1 MLKRFFSKPAVS
13 RVEEKSLFFLVLC
26 LGIMRLE
33 GAETLVT
40 QNYNISS
47 SWRELCWKRKNF
59 KKFSK
64 VKGLE
69 FWRQSPPKII
79 GLNLKFISTR
89 KTKSQRNQNSNPKV
103 PAFFKKEIKKLKIS
117 KKILFFYFRGYITN
131 WRWKKRNEF
140 WEVNKLFQF
149 IISTWISEIQLF
161 CTAQMILNV
170 QALKR
175 DNYLYFTEIKSYF
188 YLLKLNWIFIYF

>member
-13 RVEEKSLFFLVLC
+13 RVEEKSFFFLVLY

-89 KTKSQRNQNSNPKV
+89 KRKSKKSKFKSESPSFFQKRNQKIENFEKNPVKLV
-103 PAFFKKEIKKLKIS
+103 YLKFFF
-117 KKILFFYFRGYITN
+117 LF
-131 WRWKKRNEF
+131 
-140 WEVNKLFQF
+140 
-149 IISTWISEIQLF
+149 
-161 CTAQMILNV
+161 
-170 QALKR
+170 
-175 DNYLYFTEIKSYF
+175 
-188 YLLKLNWIFIYF
+188 